1 MTIKYDPAGMR
12 ARLKHAV
19 QESGLSQNEISL
31 RSGNSVSY
39 VSGVLNQGRD
49 PQMSKI
55 AAVCEILSVSPI
67 WLLYG
72 FDVPDGAD
80 EIFQLVADHPDQVE
94 SVASLLR
101 AQSSSA
107 GGG

>member
-1 MTIKYDPAGMR
+1 MTIKYDPDKMR
-12 ARLKHAV
+12 ERLKQAV
-19 QESGLSQNEISL
+19 EASPLSQNEISL

-39 VSGVLNQGRD
+39 VSGVLTGGRD

-55 AAVCEILSVSPI
+55 SAVCEVLEVSPM

-80 EIFQLVADHPDQVE
+80 EIFQLVSDHPDQVD

-101 AQSSSA
+101 AQRSSV
-107 GGG
+107 GQD